1 MIDRAIQVAMM
12 PSDPLET
19 HHIDSARVSSIEAAG
34 DCPRADRVHR
44 LPLDT
49 SLSKRS
55 DGRLPEGHLLQD
67 RYRILTILAVGGMS
81 AVYKAQDLRFS
92 KVVRACAIKEMIS
105 SASDASVRQMMLRNF
120 VRETNILATL
130 SHPSI
135 VQVYDCF
142 TEGERSYVVLE
153 YVRGQDL
160 ETILEGTEGVLP
172 EDTVVSWAL
181 QLCEVLSY
189 LHSREPR
196 PVVFRD
202 VKPSNVMLDEH
213 GRVKLID
220 FGIAKVFQGGKKG
233 TMIGTEG
240 YSPPEQYQGL
250 ADPRVDI
257 YALGATL
264 HHLLSKRDPRLEP
277 PFSFESRPI
286 RQTNPSVS
294 QGLLDV
300 VGRALEYDPDD
311 RFSSVEEMSQALIS
325 LRSAGSLGGP
335 SRIGALRVRGNQ
347 ITPLWRFALEDEVR
361 SSPAVSKGTVFVG
374 AYDHNLYAL
383 STETGEFLW
392 KYATDGGI
400 GSSPCVHRDVV
411 FVGSSDCVLYAVSA
425 AGGQIRWTCPTEGQV
440 WSSPHAAF
448 HHVFFGSDDGHLYAV
463 NIESG
468 RVAWKF
474 RAEGPVR
481 SSPGVDEEAIYV
493 GCEAGVVHAVG
504 MSGTVRWRFRARRNV
519 TSSPA
524 VTDEMVYVGCHDK
537 CLYALDVRSGW
548 LAWRYRT
555 DGPIMSSPA
564 VHGGLV
570 FVGSADEHLYAL
582 DAESGRLVWRYG
594 TDGQVTSSPTV
605 SAGAVYVGSV
615 DGGIYSVD
623 AEGGRLRWCFHTDG
637 PVTSSPTA
645 VGGVVYVGSCDRHV
659 YALPT

>member
-1 MIDRAIQVAMM
+1 M

-19 HHIDSARVSSIEAAG
+19 HHIDSARLSSVDTAG
-34 DCPRADRVHR
+34 DCGRVHRVHR
-44 LPLDT
+44 LPRDS
-49 SLSKRS
+49 SLSGPSEKGE
-55 DGRLPEGHLLQD
+55 GRLPKGHLLQD
-67 RYRILTILAVGGMS
+67 RYRILTVVAVGGMS

-92 KVVRACAIKEMIS
+92 KVVRACAIKEMII

-120 VRETNILATL
+120 VRETSILATL
-130 SHPSI
+130 SHPGI

-153 YVRGQDL
+153 YVQGHDL
-160 ETILEGTEGVLP
+160 ETILEDTEEVLP

-189 LHSREPR
+189 LHSHVPR
-196 PVVFRD
+196 PIVFRD

-220 FGIAKVFQGGKKG
+220 FGIAKVFHGGKKG

-240 YSPPEQYQGL
+240 YSPPEQYQGV

-286 RQTNPSVS
+286 PQTNPNVS

-300 VGRALEYDPDD
+300 VGRALAYDPDD
-311 RFSSVEEMSQALIS
+311 RFNSADEMGQALMS
-325 LRSAGSLGGP
+325 LRSAGSLSGP
-335 SRIGALRVRGNQ
+335 SRIGALGVRANQ

-383 STETGEFLW
+383 SAETGEFVW

-400 GSSPCVHRDVV
+400 GSSPCVHRDMV

-425 AGGQIRWTCPTEGQV
+425 ADGRIRWTCPTEGQV

-448 HHVFFGSDDGHLYAV
+448 EHVFFGSDDGHLYAV
-463 NIESG
+463 NTESG
-468 RVAWKF
+468 RVAWRF
-474 RAEGPVR
+474 RAEGSVR
-481 SSPGVDEEAIYV
+481 SSPDVGEEAIYV
-493 GCEAGVVHAVG
+493 GCEAGVVYAVDMG
-504 MSGTVRWRFRARRNV
+504 GTVRWHFRARRNV

-524 VTDEMVYVGCHDK
+524 VTDEMVYVGGHDK

-555 DGPIMSSPA
+555 DGPIMSSPT
-564 VHGGLV
+564 VQGGLV
-570 FVGSADEHLYAL
+570 FVGSADGHLYAL
-582 DAESGRLVWRYG
+582 EAETGRLVWRYG

-605 SAGAVYVGSV
+605 SAGVVYVGSV

-623 AEGGRLRWCFHTDG
+623 AEDGRLRWCFYTDG

-645 VGGVVYVGSCDRHV
+645 VGGVVYVGSCDLHL
-659 YALPT
+659 YALPA